1 MKSLFQLD
9 GVHFVIGVSAVMQKV
24 YQTILKASRTDLP
37 VMVTGE
43 TGVGKEITARL
54 IHFLSHRKNNPFVK
68 VNCAALSPHLIES
81 ELFGHEKGAFTG
93 AEITH
98 LGRFE
103 IANSGTFLLDEINEL
118 DIQLQAKLLQV
129 VEDKC
134 FERVGSSF
142 PQKIDVRFVS
152 TCNKDIANILKDE
165 KFRMD
170 LYYRLN
176 IISIHIP
183 PLRERKEDI
192 IPLVQDYMGKYPG
205 PAKRIHDKAVDLL
218 LNYDWPGNVRELFNV
233 MERAYLFLTDDCIM
247 PEHITGLLERCS
259 GAGPGNMDTLIGL
272 PLSDIEKET
281 IKGTLSYFDG
291 NVQKASHVLG
301 ITDRTLRNKIKLY
314 AINNERRLGKDV
326 IYE

>member
-9 GVHFVIGVSAVMQKV
+9 SVHFVVGVSSAMQEV
-24 YQTILKASRTDLP
+24 YQAILKASRTDLP
-37 VMVTGE
+37 VMITGE
-43 TGVGKEITARL
+43 TGVGKEVTARL

-103 IANSGTFLLDEINEL
+103 IANSGTFLLDEINEM
-118 DIQLQAKLLQV
+118 DIRLQAKLLQV
-129 VEDKC
+129 VEDKY

-142 PQKIDVRFVS
+142 PQKIDIRFVS
-152 TCNKDIANILKDE
+152 TCNKNIANILKDE

-176 IISIHIP
+176 VISIHIL

-192 IPLVQDYMGKYPG
+192 IPLVNDYIGKYSGAP
-205 PAKRIHDKAVDLL
+205 KRIHEKTIDIL

-233 MERAYLFLTDDCIM
+233 LERAYLFINDECIM
-247 PEHITGLLERCS
+247 PEHITGLLGRYSE
-259 GAGPGNMDTLIGL
+259 GAQNNIEPFIGL
-272 PLSDIEKET
+272 PLSDIERKT
-281 IKGTLSYFDG
+281 IKSTLSYFAG
-291 NVQKASHVLG
+291 NLQKASHVLG
-301 ITDRTLRNKIKLY
+301 ITDRTLRNKIKQY
-314 AINNERRLGKDV
+314 AINNERGMGKDV